1 MKFSFYTLGCKV
13 NQYETQAMQ
22 QMLLSHGHTLGE
34 FDEPCD
40 GYIVNSCT
48 VTAVSDK
55 KTRNA
60 IRRAQ
65 KLNPNAAVGVCGCYA
80 QSAPEEVRALGVDVM
95 VGTADREA
103 FVLQMEQAA
112 QDKKNHAHWEKVEPS
127 GLPRAFEQL
136 PAGGLA
142 ARTRALLKI
151 EDGCNSFCTYC
162 IIPYARGRVRSMP
175 LEAAVSETKKLAQ
188 EGYREIVINGIE
200 VSSWGWEWK
209 DGSRLPQLLLA
220 VCEAAPDVRIRLGSL
235 EPRTIDEE
243 FCTMLSGCKN
253 LCPQFHLSLQSGS
266 DTVLKRMN
274 RKYDTARYLESVR
287 LLSPQF
293 FPGCAVTTDLIVG
306 FPGETEQ
313 EFSDSLSFHADLRPC
328 RRSTS
333 SPTPAARARLPPSMP
348 DQIEKSEKERRASP
362 RRRSRRHAC
371 IPPSSHSQLGTD
383 HDVLFEQTEKGYF
396 TGHTMNYVKV
406 YCRRRMTFA
415 TRSAASASPSSSK
428 TAFWLSSSKKPA
440 AAKTPLQTA
449 APIARSSSR
458 ITAAPASPTQQA
470 ANGRQICPI
479 RLCGC
484 SAVVPDPEP
493 QGPVHNQ
500 PRQKFR
506 AGDHPTRQAPSALQ
520 AARLAKLRPSVR

>member
-22 QMLLSHGHTLGE
+22 QMLLSHGHTLGA

-65 KLNPNAAVGVCGCYA
+65 KLNPDAAVGVCGCYA

-112 QDKKNHAHWEKVEPS
+112 RDKKNHARWEKVEPS
-127 GLPRAFEQL
+127 NLPRNFEQL

-151 EDGCNSFCTYC
+151 EDGCNNFCTYC

-175 LEAAVSETKKLAQ
+175 LAAAVEETKKLAR
-188 EGYREIVINGIE
+188 EGYREIVVNGIE
-200 VSSWGWEWK
+200 ISSWGWDFK
-209 DGSRLPQLLLA
+209 DGSRLSELLLA
-220 VCEAAPDVRIRLGSL
+220 ICQAAPDVRIRLGSL
-235 EPRTIDEE
+235 EPRTIDED
-243 FCTMLSGCKN
+243 FCKTLSVCKN

-266 DTVLKRMN
+266 DAVLKRMN
-274 RKYDTARYLESVR
+274 RRYDTARYLESVR
-287 LLSPQF
+287 LLHRY

-306 FPGETEQ
+306 FPGETGQ
-313 EFSDSLSFHADLRPC
+313 EFSDSLSFLQTCELAAVHVFPYS
-328 RRSTS
+328 RRKG
-333 SPTPAARARLPPSMP
+333 TPAASMP
-348 DQIEKSEKERRASP
+348 GQIEKAEKECRAA
-362 RRRSRRHAC
+362 RAGEVAAQLHHTYLAR
-371 IPPSSHSQLGTD
+371 QLGAE

-406 YCRRRMTFA
+406 YCAAENLRNEIRRV
-415 TRSAASASPSSSK
+415 
-428 TAFWLSSSKKPA
+428 
-440 AAKTPLQTA
+440 
-449 APIARSSSR
+449 R
-458 ITAAPASPTQQA
+458 ITALLED
-470 ANGRQICPI
+470 G
-479 RLCGC
+479 
-484 SAVVPDPEP
+484 V
-493 QGPVHNQ
+493 
-500 PRQKFR
+500 
-506 AGDHPTRQAPSALQ
+506 
-520 AARLAKLRPSVR
+520 LAELI

>member
-65 KLNPNAAVGVCGCYA
+65 KLNPDAAVGVCGCYA
-80 QSAPEEVRALGVDVM
+80 QSAPDEVRALGVDVM

-112 QDKKNHAHWEKVEPS
+112 QDKKNHAHWEKVAPS
-127 GLPRAFEQL
+127 NLPRAFEQL

-151 EDGCNSFCTYC
+151 EDGCNNFCTYC

-175 LEAAVSETKKLAQ
+175 LEAAVEETKKLAR
-188 EGYREIVINGIE
+188 EGYREIVVNGIE
-200 VSSWGWEWK
+200 ISSWGWEWK
-209 DGSRLPQLLLA
+209 NGSRLSALLLA
-220 VCEAAPDVRIRLGSL
+220 ICQAAPEVRIRLGSL
-235 EPRTIDEE
+235 EPRTIDED
-243 FCTMLSGCKN
+243 FCKTLSVCKN

-287 LLSPQF
+287 LLHRY
-293 FPGCAVTTDLIVG
+293 FPGCAITTDLIVG

-313 EFSDSLSFHADLRPC
+313 EFSQSVSFLQTCELAAVHVSPSP
-328 RRSTS
+328 RRKG
-333 SPTPAARARLPPSMP
+333 TPAASMP
-348 DQIEKSEKERRASP
+348 DQIEKAEKERRAAVAGETATALH
-362 RRRSRRHAC
+362 RAYLAR
-371 IPPSSHSQLGTD
+371 QLGTE

-406 YCRRRMTFA
+406 YCDAENLRNEIRRV
-415 TRSAASASPSSSK
+415 
-428 TAFWLSSSKKPA
+428 
-440 AAKTPLQTA
+440 
-449 APIARSSSR
+449 R
-458 ITAAPASPTQQA
+458 ITALFEDGVLAEPV
-470 ANGRQICPI
+470 
-479 RLCGC
+479 
-484 SAVVPDPEP
+484 SA
-493 QGPVHNQ
+493 
-500 PRQKFR
+500 
-506 AGDHPTRQAPSALQ
+506 
-520 AARLAKLRPSVR
+520 

>member
-65 KLNPNAAVGVCGCYA
+65 KLNPDAAVGVCGCYA
-80 QSAPEEVRALGVDVM
+80 QSAPDEVRALGVDVM

-112 QDKKNHAHWEKVEPS
+112 QDKKNHAHWEKVAPS
-127 GLPRAFEQL
+127 NLPRAFEQL

-151 EDGCNSFCTYC
+151 EDGCNNFCTYC

-175 LEAAVSETKKLAQ
+175 LEAAVEETKKLAR
-188 EGYREIVINGIE
+188 EGYREIVVNGIE
-200 VSSWGWEWK
+200 ISSWGWEWK
-209 DGSRLPQLLLA
+209 NGSRLSALLLA
-220 VCEAAPDVRIRLGSL
+220 ICQAAPEVRIRLGSL
-235 EPRTIDEE
+235 EPRTIDED
-243 FCTMLSGCKN
+243 FCKTLSVCKN

-287 LLSPQF
+287 LLHRY
-293 FPGCAVTTDLIVG
+293 FPGCAITTDLIVG

-313 EFSDSLSFHADLRPC
+313 EFSQSVSFLQTCELAAVHVVPYS
-328 RRSTS
+328 RRKG
-333 SPTPAARARLPPSMP
+333 TPAASMP
-348 DQIEKSEKERRASP
+348 DQIEKAEKERRAAVAGETAAALH
-362 RRRSRRHAC
+362 RAYLAR
-371 IPPSSHSQLGTD
+371 QLGTE

-406 YCRRRMTFA
+406 YCDAENLRNEIRRV
-415 TRSAASASPSSSK
+415 
-428 TAFWLSSSKKPA
+428 
-440 AAKTPLQTA
+440 
-449 APIARSSSR
+449 R
-458 ITAAPASPTQQA
+458 ITALFEDGVLAEPV
-470 ANGRQICPI
+470 
-479 RLCGC
+479 
-484 SAVVPDPEP
+484 SA
-493 QGPVHNQ
+493 
-500 PRQKFR
+500 
-506 AGDHPTRQAPSALQ
+506 
-520 AARLAKLRPSVR
+520 

>member
-112 QDKKNHAHWEKVEPS
+112 QDKASHAHWEKVEPS

-175 LEAAVSETKKLAQ
+175 LEAAVEETKRLAR

-200 VSSWGWEWK
+200 ISSWGWEWK

-220 VCEAAPDVRIRLGSL
+220 VCQAAPDVRIRLGSL

-274 RKYDTARYLESVR
+274 RKYDTTRYLESVR
-287 LLSPQF
+287 LLHEY
-293 FPGCAVTTDLIVG
+293 FPNCAVTTDLIVG
-306 FPGETEQ
+306 FPAKPSRN
-313 EFSDSLSFHADLRPC
+313 FPIRFLSCRPAALPP
-328 RRSTS
+328 STS
-333 SPTPAARARLPPSMP
+333 SPTPAARERLPHPCRSKSKDP
-348 DQIEKSEKERRASP
+348 KRSAAPLSPEKS
-362 RRRSRRHAC
+362 
-371 IPPSSHSQLGTD
+371 PPSSI
-383 HDVLFEQTEKGYF
+383 
-396 TGHTMNYVKV
+396 
-406 YCRRRMTFA
+406 R
-415 TRSAASASPSSSK
+415 PSSRSK
-428 TAFWLSSSKKPA
+428 S
-440 AAKTPLQTA
+440 
-449 APIARSSSR
+449 APSTTFSSSR
-458 ITAAPASPTQQA
+458 PKTAISPAIP
-470 ANGRQICPI
+470 
-479 RLCGC
+479 
-484 SAVVPDPEP
+484 
-493 QGPVHNQ
+493 
-500 PRQKFR
+500 
-506 AGDHPTRQAPSALQ
+506 
-520 AARLAKLRPSVR
+520 